1 MKRGLVVAKQQRKS
15 RGKERRP
22 ADRRSASHL
31 SAPEILDRALR
42 MIRADGV
49 EGLSMRKLA
58 SALGVAPMS
67 LYHHVRNR
75 DELIERVLDALL
87 AQVPTPPP
95 RPEDWQQQLRVYGAA
110 ILDLL
115 AWHPGIARAI
125 TVRPPTA
132 ESRRLTRYTAEVL
145 LGAGFDLHTA
155 TMCLATFH
163 TYLYGVLSTQA
174 HIANLVPTVN
184 TEGEP
189 EDGARAIRDQLR
201 NGFREASQFGIDS
214 LLSAFALHLAAPP
227 EKGSREAPR
236 VATSL

>member
-1 MKRGLVVAKQQRKS
+1 
-15 RGKERRP
+15 
-22 ADRRSASHL
+22 
-31 SAPEILDRALR
+31 
-42 MIRADGV
+42 
-49 EGLSMRKLA
+49 MRKLA
-58 SALGVAPMS
+58 GALGVAPMS
-67 LYHHVRNR
+67 LYHHVRSR

-145 LGAGFDLHTA
+145 LGAGFDFHTA
-155 TMCLATFH
+155 TMCLATYH

-174 HIANLVPTVN
+174 HIANLVPTIN
-184 TEGEP
+184 TDGEP
-189 EDGARAIRDQLR
+189 EDGARAVRDQLLR
-201 NGFREASQFGIDS
+201 GGFREASQFGIDS
-214 LLSAFALHLAAPP
+214 LLSAFALHLAAPRG
-227 EKGSREAPR
+227 KLSREAQR